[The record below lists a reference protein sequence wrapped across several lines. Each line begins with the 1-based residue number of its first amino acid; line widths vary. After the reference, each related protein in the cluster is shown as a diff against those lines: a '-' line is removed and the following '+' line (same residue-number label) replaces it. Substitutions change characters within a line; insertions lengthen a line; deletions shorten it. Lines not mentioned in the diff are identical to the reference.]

1 MKKETQKCSKV
12 ELREDGRC
20 KHGMLQEQCSYCK
33 GIPMPKYG
41 QSVGLAWIGKR
52 R

>member
-1 MKKETQKCSKV
+1 MSETKKEVNEQ

-20 KHGMLQEQCSYCK
+20 KHGMLSGQCSYCQ

-41 QSVGLAWIGKR
+41 QSVGLAWIGK
-52 R
+52 